1 KQERGSQSGM
11 PGHGL
16 VLEDGLGI
24 DEYRTGLSDCCS
36 FTGTTVEKDEI
47 RAMSK
52 METREYQIRFTTP
65 AFLGNAEQQAQWR
78 TPPFKALLRQW
89 WRVAVA
95 KQNQYD
101 HLKIREMEGR
111 LLGHAWLENDL
122 NEKGKKVSARKSLI
136 QLRIFQWE
144 KGNLSPT
151 DWPTNGFENVV
162 TTRDGRGRVRSDLYL
177 GFGSVLP
184 PSKKEHRASISLTH
198 QAIRENDEAKFSLR
212 FPKEHAADLDRAL
225 RILSWF
231 GSAGSRS
238 RNGWGSIHM
247 EGANLE
253 QLKSDSLDSV
263 SRDLES
269 CMEKDWPHTIGL
281 DEEGVLIWLSQPVN
295 GDWRKAMSLLAHEKV
310 NIRRVAK
317 EYTGPDKIGGVQLL
331 GYPAGRAWELREL
344 KKDARL
350 ASQIRFK
357 VIDTPDGLRSMI
369 FHMPARFPD
378 ELLGRLNKSQ
388 CNWIKQNELQVMQAI
403 HQYLDGNSKL
413 SRLK

>member
-1 KQERGSQSGM
+1 
-11 PGHGL
+11 
-16 VLEDGLGI
+16 
-24 DEYRTGLSDCCS
+24 
-36 FTGTTVEKDEI
+36 
-47 RAMSK
+47 MSK

-95 KQNQYD
+95 KQYQYD
-101 HLKIREMEGR
+101 HHKIREMEGR

-136 QLRIFQWE
+136 QLRISQWE

-151 DWPTNGFENVV
+151 DWPANGFENVV
-162 TTRDGRGRVRSDLYL
+162 TTRDGKGRVRADLYM
-177 GFGSVLP
+177 GFGLVLP
-184 PSKKEHRASISLTH
+184 PSNKEHRSSITLA
-198 QAIRENDEAKFSLR
+198 QEAKLSLR
-212 FPKEHAADLDRAL
+212 FPKEHAADLDRTL
-225 RILSWF
+225 RVLSWF

-247 EGANLE
+247 KGANLE

-269 CMEKDWPHTIGL
+269 CMEKDWPHAIGF
-281 DEEGVLIWLSQPVN
+281 DEEGLLIWLSQPVK
-295 GDWRKAMSLLAHEKV
+295 GDWRKALSLLAHEKV

-317 EYTGPDKIGGVQLL
+317 RYTGSDRIGGIQLL
-331 GYPAGRAWELREL
+331 GYPAGKAWELREL

-350 ASQIRFK
+350 ASQVRFK

-378 ELLGRLNKSQ
+378 KLLELLNQ
-388 CNWIKQNELQVMQAI
+388 TQHNWIKQNELKVMRAI
-403 HQYLDGNSKL
+403 HQHLDGNGKL